1 MYTKDILKKRLIISL
16 GGKAAEYVFYQDIHM
31 SVGAI
36 QDLKQANSLA
46 QRMIGNYGMGNELN
60 VFYNDNIDSER
71 NPFIGRT
78 WGIGD
83 KYSDKTKE
91 MFDYES
97 LELINEAYSHA
108 IDLISKNKN
117 IFMELV
123 NILRE
128 NVTLSGD
135 SLNNYINEK
144 NSTFFNNDNRDV
156 HDDNDD
162 DDDDNNDNDD
172 NDDIIY

>member
-1 MYTKDILKKRLIISL
+1 
-16 GGKAAEYVFYQDIHM
+16 
-31 SVGAI
+31 
-36 QDLKQANSLA
+36 
-46 QRMIGNYGMGNELN
+46 
-60 VFYNDNIDSER
+60 
-71 NPFIGRT
+71 
-78 WGIGD
+78 
-83 KYSDKTKE
+83 

-117 IFMELV
+117 IFMDLV

-128 NVTLSGD
+128 NVTISGD

-144 NSTFFNNDNRDV
+144 NSSFLKNNRDDV
-156 HDDNDD
+156 YNRDYNNVYDDNN
-162 DDDDNNDNDD
+162 DNNDNDD